1 MSTAQDEEK
10 ASLALWSTGFKVMA
24 RFHQVTGML
33 FRQGEKCGNW
43 EQRYETF
50 TGITQSG
57 RADGGDRRGCHRLSL
72 VSPLELLKDLGSVP
86 LTFVGP
92 CTPVSAAVAV
102 CWWFERT

>member
-24 RFHQVTGML
+24 RFHQV
-33 FRQGEKCGNW
+33 
-43 EQRYETF
+43 